1 MSGNNFYYGQ
11 ISYSPLWLII
21 SLGLFIIV
29 FAIIYVIF
37 RVTRR
42 RNIKTLGSLKIQ
54 APKVVNM
61 NVLRNKYVKL
71 INQTEERFIRRQ
83 IKASVAHQQLSLLV
97 RLFYY
102 EGMGFHADIMTLSD
116 LKKSNYKR
124 LEKLVDQYYP
134 AEFDKLENGAVSQS
148 AQRAREIVREE

>member
-1 MSGNNFYYGQ
+1 MSGNSFYYGQ

-21 SLGLFIIV
+21 GLGLILIAVSVV
-29 FAIIYVIF
+29 FVIF

-42 RNIKTLGSLKIQ
+42 RNIRTLGTLRIQ

-61 NVLRNKYVKL
+61 NVLRNKYIKL
-71 INQTEERFIRRQ
+71 INQTEDRFIRRQ
-83 IKASVAHQQLSLLV
+83 IKASQAHQQLSLLV

-102 EGMGFHADIMTLSD
+102 EGMGFHADVMTLND

-124 LEKLVDQYYP
+124 LVKLVDQYYP

>member
-1 MSGNNFYYGQ
+1 MSGSSFYYGQ
-11 ISYSPLWLII
+11 ISYSPLWVII
-21 SLGLFIIV
+21 GLGLIAIAASIV
-29 FAIIYVIF
+29 LVIF

-42 RNIKTLGSLKIQ
+42 RNIKTLGTLHIK

-61 NVLRNKYVKL
+61 NVLRDKYAKL
-71 INQTEERFIRRQ
+71 INQAEERFIKRQ
-83 IKASVAHQQLSLLV
+83 IKASEAHQQLSLLV

-102 EGMGFHADIMTLSD
+102 EAMGFHADVMTLGD

-124 LEKLVDQYYP
+124 LEKLVGQYYP

>member
-1 MSGNNFYYGQ
+1 MSGSSFYYGQ
-11 ISYSPLWLII
+11 ISYSPLWVII
-21 SLGLFIIV
+21 GLGLIAIAASIV
-29 FAIIYVIF
+29 LVIF

-42 RNIKTLGSLKIQ
+42 RNIKTLGTLHIK

-61 NVLRNKYVKL
+61 NVLRDKYVKL
-71 INQTEERFIRRQ
+71 INQAEERFIKRQ
-83 IKASVAHQQLSLLV
+83 IKASEAHQQLSLLV

-102 EGMGFHADIMTLSD
+102 EAMGFHADVMTLGD

-124 LEKLVDQYYP
+124 LEKLVGQYYP

>member
-1 MSGNNFYYGQ
+1 MSGSSFYYGQ
-11 ISYSPLWLII
+11 ISYSPLWVII
-21 SLGLFIIV
+21 GLGLIAIAASIV
-29 FAIIYVIF
+29 LVIF

-42 RNIKTLGSLKIQ
+42 RNIKTLGTLHIK

-61 NVLRNKYVKL
+61 NVLRDKYVKL
-71 INQTEERFIRRQ
+71 INQAEERFIKRQ
-83 IKASVAHQQLSLLV
+83 IKASEAHQQLSLLV

-102 EGMGFHADIMTLSD
+102 EAMGFHAEVMTLGD

-124 LEKLVDQYYP
+124 LEKLVGQYYP

>member
-1 MSGNNFYYGQ
+1 MSGSNFYYGQ

-21 SLGLFIIV
+21 SLGLLLIV
-29 FAIIYVIF
+29 ASIIYTIF

-42 RNIKTLGSLKIQ
+42 RNIKTLGTLRIQ

-61 NVLRNKYVKL
+61 NVLRDKYVRL

-83 IKASVAHQQLSLLV
+83 IKASEAHQQLSLLV
-97 RLFYY
+97 RLFYC
-102 EGMGFHADIMTLSD
+102 EGMGFHADVMTLDD

-124 LEKLVDQYYP
+124 LEKLVNQYYP

>member
-1 MSGNNFYYGQ
+1 MSGSSFYYGQ
-11 ISYSPLWLII
+11 ISYSPLWAII
-21 SLGLFIIV
+21 GLGLIAIAASIV
-29 FAIIYVIF
+29 LVIF

-42 RNIKTLGSLKIQ
+42 RNIKTLGTLHIK

-61 NVLRNKYVKL
+61 NVLRDKYVKL
-71 INQTEERFIRRQ
+71 INQAEERFIKRQ
-83 IKASVAHQQLSLLV
+83 IKASEAHQQLSLLV

-102 EGMGFHADIMTLSD
+102 EAMGFHADVMTLGD

-124 LEKLVDQYYP
+124 LEKLVGQYYP

>member
-1 MSGNNFYYGQ
+1 MSGNSFYYGQ

-21 SLGLFIIV
+21 SLGLLLIV
-29 FAIIYVIF
+29 VSIIYAIF

-42 RNIKTLGSLKIQ
+42 RNIKTLGTLRIQ

-61 NVLRNKYVKL
+61 NVLRDKYVRL

-83 IKASVAHQQLSLLV
+83 IKASEAHQQLSLLV
-97 RLFYY
+97 RLFYC
-102 EGMGFHADIMTLSD
+102 EGMGFHADVMTLDD

-124 LEKLVDQYYP
+124 LEKLVNQYYP

>member
-1 MSGNNFYYGQ
+1 MSGNSFYYGQ

-21 SLGLFIIV
+21 SLGLLLIV
-29 FAIIYVIF
+29 ASIIYAIF
-37 RVTRR
+37 HVTRR
-42 RNIKTLGSLKIQ
+42 RNIKTLGTLRIQ

-61 NVLRNKYVKL
+61 NVLRDKYVRL

-83 IKASVAHQQLSLLV
+83 IKASEAHQQLSLLV
-97 RLFYY
+97 RLFYC
-102 EGMGFHADIMTLSD
+102 EGMGFHADVMTLDD

-124 LEKLVDQYYP
+124 LEKLVNQYYP

>member
-1 MSGNNFYYGQ
+1 MSGNSFYYGQ

-21 SLGLFIIV
+21 SLGLLLIV
-29 FAIIYVIF
+29 VSIIYAIF

-42 RNIKTLGSLKIQ
+42 RNIKTLGTLRIQ
-54 APKVVNM
+54 APKVINM
-61 NVLRNKYVKL
+61 NVLRDKYVRL

-83 IKASVAHQQLSLLV
+83 IKASEAHQQLSLLV
-97 RLFYY
+97 RLFYC
-102 EGMGFHADIMTLSD
+102 EGMGFHADVMTLDD

-124 LEKLVDQYYP
+124 LEKLVNQYYP